1 MSAGRVWEKGP
12 NFSYICDMFF
22 LSFFLTGSEANL
34 IIFTFD
40 VDIEVTGL
48 LFPMV
53 FYLLKGIRKFANV
66 LKLQLKPSSKV
77 VFPS

>member
-1 MSAGRVWEKGP
+1 MEKGP

-22 LSFFLTGSEANL
+22 LSFFLMGSETNL

-40 VDIEVTGL
+40 VGMEVTVL
-48 LFPMV
+48 YFPML

-66 LKLQLKPSSKV
+66 SKLQLKPSSKV